1 MYRVSHSEV
10 MVAVNNSV
18 IKMFDAPFRLQLM
31 CTRVGG
37 WELWALPE
45 RGIAQEATIVGGEY
59 RDTPFALYTE
69 LDCFCAS
76 RWDTLNTELTT
87 HTQGIRIG
95 EERFNTSQL
104 GQLLTIEAPPHAQK
118 RLLEYKA
125 LTGTIFWS
133 GHAWYCD
140 LQGSTEKDIVFRLKA
155 AYKQD
160 VE

>member
-10 MVAVNNSV
+10 MVALNNSV

-45 RGIAQEATIVGGEY
+45 RGYSNEAHIVGGEY
-59 RDTPFALYTE
+59 RDSPFALYTE

-76 RWDTLNTELTT
+76 RWDTLDTELIE
-87 HTQGIRIG
+87 HLQHICIG
-95 EERFNTSQL
+95 EEAFTTSQS
-104 GQLLTIEAPPHAQK
+104 GNLLTIHAPEYAQK
-118 RLLEYKA
+118 HIVDYYS
-125 LTGTIFWS
+125 LTKTIFWTNR
-133 GHAWYCD
+133 AWSCT
-140 LQGSTEKDIVFRLKA
+140 LHGSTDKEIVFLLNE

>member
-10 MVAVNNSV
+10 KVAVNNSV

-45 RGIAQEATIVGGEY
+45 RGISKEAGIVGGEY
-59 RDTPFALYTE
+59 RDSPFALYTE

-76 RWDTLNTELTT
+76 RWDKIDTEITT
-87 HTQGIRIG
+87 HTQSIRIG
-95 EERFNTSQL
+95 EATYPTRQL
-104 GQLLTIEAPPHAQK
+104 GQLMTVEAPA
-118 RLLEYKA
+118 ESYKHLVDYYS

-133 GHAWYCD
+133 GRAWKCE
-140 LQGSTEKDIVFRLKA
+140 LVGSTESEITFRLIT